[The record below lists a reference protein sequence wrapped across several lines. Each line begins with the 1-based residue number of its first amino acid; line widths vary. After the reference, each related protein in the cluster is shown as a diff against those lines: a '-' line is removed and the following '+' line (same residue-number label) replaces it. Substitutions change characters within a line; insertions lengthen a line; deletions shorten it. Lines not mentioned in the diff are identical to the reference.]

1 MAQSNFKPRHKTHQ
15 TKAFSHRKEWL
26 KLYETPEWKI
36 YRVRYLKE
44 NPLCYAC
51 GNKSEVVDHVTRHRG
66 DKFLFEKTDNH
77 IPLCKRCHNTV
88 TAKFDRHAG
97 DSDRTIEKIKW
108 LNTLRARNC
117 IAFKVRVLPSYP

>member
-36 YRVRYLKE
+36 YRVKFLKE

-51 GNKSEVVDHVTRHRG
+51 GNKSEVVDHIIPHQG
-66 DKFLFEKTDNH
+66 KIELFTLRQNH
-77 IPLCKRCHNTV
+77 IPLCKSCHNTV
-88 TAKFDRHAG
+88 TAKFDRYHVHGKSVEPKAKYLKDTHDKNG
-97 DSDRTIEKIKW
+97 LTFKIK
-108 LNTLRARNC
+108 
-117 IAFKVRVLPSYP
+117 VMPSYP